1 MTVKKYHCT
10 PNPIYSTFSLAVR
23 PRLAQAARV
32 LPDEAAAAIVV
43 HPVTV
48 FYNSSHAEVDAGL
61 SVYDANSHNTAQVV
75 AEAVAAT
82 PAAPT
87 RHTDEMYSA
96 LEARNVRL
104 MAQITALQN
113 ALDVKDNTIDMLQR
127 QVAQLQQRR

>member
-1 MTVKKYHCT
+1 M
-10 PNPIYSTFSLAVR
+10 R

-32 LPDEAAAAIVV
+32 LPDEAAAAILV

-48 FYNSSHAEVDAGL
+48 FYNNGNAEVDAGL
-61 SVYDANSHNTAQVV
+61 SVYDTSSHNTAPVV
-75 AEAVAAT
+75 AEAVVAT
-82 PAAPT
+82 PAPPT
-87 RHTDEMYSA
+87 RHTDEMYTA

-127 QVAQLQQRR
+127 QVAQLQPRR

>member
-1 MTVKKYHCT
+1 M
-10 PNPIYSTFSLAVR
+10 R

-32 LPDEAAAAIVV
+32 LPDEAAAAVMV

-48 FYNSSHAEVDAGL
+48 FYNNSNAEVDAGL
-61 SVYDANSHNTAQVV
+61 SVYDSSHNSAQVV
-75 AEAVAAT
+75 AEAVVAT

-87 RHTDEMYSA
+87 RHTDEMFAA

-127 QVAQLQQRR
+127 QVAQLQQRRS